1 MSSLKSRRGGRRHEQ
16 ASHYITIA
24 LYCNDYRNG
33 AFAHCCEAIT
43 FPSLALEL
51 HASRQAPRLRLG
63 ENGIVLSGKHW
74 PVVGQ
79 INWYGNWCWDA
90 FRMQPLIAVNFL
102 IWLRERRAYHS
113 DGGWEELHDWYVDPD
128 KSIETARL
136 RALLIEAQKED
147 RV

>member
-1 MSSLKSRRGGRRHEQ
+1 MSSLKSRRGGRR
-16 ASHYITIA
+16 ARPPLYITIA
-24 LYCNDYRNG
+24 LYCNDHRNG

-51 HASRQAPRLRLG
+51 VASRRAPRLRLV
-63 ENGIVLSGKHW
+63 ENGIVLSGKSW

-79 INWYGNWCWDA
+79 INWYGNWCWDG
-90 FRMQPLIAVNFL
+90 FRMLTAVATDFL

-113 DGGWEELHDWYVDPD
+113 DGGWDELHDWYVDPD
-128 KSIETARL
+128 KSIERARL
-136 RALLIEAQKED
+136 RALLIEAQRED